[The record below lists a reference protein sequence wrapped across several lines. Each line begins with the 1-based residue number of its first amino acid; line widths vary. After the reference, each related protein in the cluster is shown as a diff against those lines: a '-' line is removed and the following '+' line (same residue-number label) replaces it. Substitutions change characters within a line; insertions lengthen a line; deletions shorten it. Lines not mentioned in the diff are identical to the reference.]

1 MAHSKHSR
9 HSKTPEVLFHEVQRF
24 TQWWIWVLIIGV
36 VGLQVWG
43 FVEQIILGRPWGSE
57 PAPDWM
63 LIMFFVLFG
72 IGMPWL
78 LLSCRLETVVA
89 EGGIT
94 VRFVPF
100 HRAAR
105 LIDFAGIKSHAA
117 RKYNPI
123 LEYGG
128 WGVRMGT
135 RGDALNVSGNMGVQ
149 FVFNNGRRLLVGSAM
164 AEQFDAAVTEA
175 MDRTKRK

>member
-1 MAHSKHSR
+1 MAHTKHSR

-24 TQWWIWVLIIGV
+24 TQWWIWAVIAGV

-43 FVEQIILGRPWGSE
+43 FVEQIILGRPFGDN

-63 LIMFFVLFG
+63 MIMFFVLFG
-72 IGMPWL
+72 IGLPL
-78 LLSCRLETVVA
+78 LIYSCKLETVVST
-89 EGGIT
+89 EGIT
-94 VRFVPF
+94 VRYVPF

-105 LIDFAGIKSHAA
+105 LIDFEGIKSHTA

-128 WGVRMGT
+128 WGVRMGM
-135 RGDALNVSGNMGVQ
+135 RGDALNVNGNMGVQ
-149 FVFNNGRRLLVGSAM
+149 FEFNNGKRLLVGSAL
-164 AEQFDAAVTEA
+164 AEQFDAAITEA
-175 MDRTKRK
+175 MSRTQRK